1 MNPMKSLFTF
11 VGALEGLVGLGFVI
25 APSLSS
31 KLLFASSLQDT
42 GQTNIVRVL
51 GLALLALGIAFWR
64 ARNDV
69 QSPAAHGLGIAM
81 LVYNTGVAV
90 LVVASAVG
98 WRVTAPALW
107 PALGIHAGLAAWCG
121 WSLRTGTALKQKQP

>member
-1 MNPMKSLFTF
+1 MKSLFAVTGVF
-11 VGALEGLVGLGFVI
+11 EMLAGLGFVI

-31 KLLFASSLQDT
+31 KLLFDSSLQDM
-42 GQTNIVRVL
+42 GQTNVVRVL

-81 LVYNTGVAV
+81 FVYNTGVAV

-107 PALGIHAGLAAWCG
+107 PVFGIHAGLAIWCG
-121 WSLRTGTALKQKQP
+121 SSLRTAAALKQRPTVNR